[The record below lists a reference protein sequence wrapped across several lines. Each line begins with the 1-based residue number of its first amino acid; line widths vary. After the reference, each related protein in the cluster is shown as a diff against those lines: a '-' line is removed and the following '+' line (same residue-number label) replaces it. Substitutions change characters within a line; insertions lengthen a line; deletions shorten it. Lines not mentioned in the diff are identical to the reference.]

1 MASELERVSD
11 LLVEETRR
19 SDAGSRELQD
29 CQNLLADRLTQ
40 VEVVEQAYQET
51 SIKLSKAQ
59 EKVQQQLRD
68 LDTDSEFRSKAQQD
82 CESLRMYLSAAR
94 TRLGETEAAFSCR
107 NQPQEDS
114 QRTVIVGFFC
124 SLVGLFFSID
134 IDTN

>member
-19 SDAGSRELQD
+19 RDAGSRELQE

-68 LDTDSEFRSKAQQD
+68 LDTESEFRSKAQQD

-94 TRLGETEAAFSCR
+94 TRLGETEAALAAEINHKKTLKER
-107 NQPQEDS
+107 
-114 QRTVIVGFFC
+114 
-124 SLVGLFFSID
+124 
-134 IDTN
+134 

>member
-1 MASELERVSD
+1 MSF
-11 LLVEETRR
+11 EEEDTCM
-19 SDAGSRELQD
+19 SFEEEEKDDIYSMLY
-29 CQNLLADRLTQ
+29 TQ

-68 LDTDSEFRSKAQQD
+68 LDTESEFRSKAQQD
-82 CESLRMYLSAAR
+82 CESLRVYLSAAR